1 MVADGVHCKF
11 GPVKVIRLETPVPP
25 HFQPGF
31 QGAEFRTHMSTFP
44 TSPCVPFLVPRVS
57 GAFPSLLS
65 AFPLIVLQEW
75 KREKRGPTQLKRTNR
90 TLDLLVQDQTG
101 ESKFTLLDSE
111 AKLIVKTTAAKIVKL
126 SLAKIED
133 QDVLPPEIV
142 EIVGKTYG
150 FGFSDDDNNM
160 IGGADVSTAMKVW
173 NLNDIMWKRIKSLH
187 QMSTYS
193 RKKQCTNDEGD
204 KNKSG

>member
-1 MVADGVHCKF
+1 MGGDDIFFPGEALDDNMHDLFHLHVIIL
-11 GPVKVIRLETPVPP
+11 PV
-25 HFQPGF
+25 Q
-31 QGAEFRTHMSTFP
+31 
-44 TSPCVPFLVPRVS
+44 
-57 GAFPSLLS
+57 
-65 AFPLIVLQEW
+65 
-75 KREKRGPTQLKRTNR
+75 N
-90 TLDLLVQDQTG
+90 
-101 ESKFTLLDSE
+101 
-111 AKLIVKTTAAKIVKL
+111 
-126 SLAKIED
+126 IED